1 MKGNV
6 STKDLQ
12 DAKAR
17 VEQAGQI
24 RTNAVRRLR
33 RAEEAVRGATGD
45 VEKADEELKAANADL
60 DQILRKVMS
69 IAMRKGGSDL
79 SLAMADLIARSLPQE
94 SGKDGRKSS
103 ESPDLL
109 SGAAP
114 SATESDPSPPEGR
127 AGSVPADTP
136 PPGANAGDLVNAAEQ
151 AGSGRPTLLDDAA

>member
-12 DAKAR
+12 EAKAR

-33 RAEEAVRGATGD
+33 RAEEAVRGATAD

-69 IAMRKGGSDL
+69 AAMRKGGSDL

-94 SGKDGRKSS
+94 GGDDGRKSG
-103 ESPDLL
+103 ETPDLL
-109 SGAAP
+109 SGTSTAGSEAR
-114 SATESDPSPPEGR
+114 PPERG
-127 AGSVPADTP
+127 AGSAPADVP
-136 PPGANAGDLVNAAEQ
+136 PPSVNAGDLVNAAEQ
-151 AGSGRPTLLDDAA
+151 AGSERPTLLNDAA